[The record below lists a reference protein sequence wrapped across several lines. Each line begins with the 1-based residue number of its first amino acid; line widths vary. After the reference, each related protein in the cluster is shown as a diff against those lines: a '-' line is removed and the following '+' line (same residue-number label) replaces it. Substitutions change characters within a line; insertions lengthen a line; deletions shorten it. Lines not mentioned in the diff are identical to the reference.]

1 MVRLEGGPFLMG
13 SDRFYREERPLHP
26 AVVGGFWIDPRPVT
40 NAEFARFVEATGY
53 RTVAERV
60 PEAALYPDADPALL
74 VAGSLVFTKPA
85 GPVSLRDYR
94 AWWSYRSGACWR
106 RPRGEEG
113 ALDALADHPVVQV
126 AHEDAL
132 AYAAWAGK
140 RLPTEAEWEFAARGG
155 LPESPYAWGDEFT
168 PGGRLMAN
176 TWQGRFPWE
185 NLAADGYEGTSPVG
199 TFPPNG
205 FGLYDMIGNV
215 WEWTVTPYT
224 PNHAEAAGR
233 GPLAAG
239 ERACCSPPRAATDT
253 AAARL
258 VVKGGSHLCSPDYCT
273 RYRPSARQGEAPD
286 TATTHIGFRCV
297 VRD

>member
-1 MVRLEGGPFLMG
+1 MVWVPAG
-13 SDRFYREERPLHP
+13 SFAFGDTVYREETPVRS
-26 AVVGGFWIDPRPVT
+26 ATVKGFWMDRTEVT

-185 NLAADGYEGTSPVG
+185 NLAADGYEGTSPIG

-215 WEWTVTPYT
+215 WEWVYDVYAPYEVEPKEEKKT
-224 PNHAEAAGR
+224 RGRKKAA
-233 GPLAAG
+233 
-239 ERACCSPPRAATDT
+239 
-253 AAARL
+253 
-258 VVKGGSHLCSPDYCT
+258 
-273 RYRPSARQGEAPD
+273 
-286 TATTHIGFRCV
+286 
-297 VRD
+297 